1 MKTMFLASY
10 FAKVADLLPEFLD
23 GSLEG
28 KKVAFI
34 PTASL
39 PEKVTF
45 FVEGDKK
52 ALEKLG
58 MIVENVEV
66 STAPWRSIS
75 KTLDESDIVF
85 VSGGNTFFLLQE
97 MRKTKADAAILELIK
112 GGKPYIGSS
121 AGSIVLAPDIRY
133 IERMDSPKKAPELK
147 DSAGLGA
154 IDFYPLPH
162 YGNSP
167 FKKIGELIKAEYGDT
182 LAIEAIGN
190 HQAIAVRGNQRRVM
204 CAAKRREI
212 A

>member
-1 MKTMFLASY
+1 
-10 FAKVADLLPEFLD
+10 
-23 GSLEG
+23 
-28 KKVAFI
+28 
-34 PTASL
+34 
-39 PEKVTF
+39 
-45 FVEGDKK
+45 
-52 ALEKLG
+52 
-58 MIVENVEV
+58 
-66 STAPWRSIS
+66 
-75 KTLDESDIVF
+75 
-85 VSGGNTFFLLQE
+85 